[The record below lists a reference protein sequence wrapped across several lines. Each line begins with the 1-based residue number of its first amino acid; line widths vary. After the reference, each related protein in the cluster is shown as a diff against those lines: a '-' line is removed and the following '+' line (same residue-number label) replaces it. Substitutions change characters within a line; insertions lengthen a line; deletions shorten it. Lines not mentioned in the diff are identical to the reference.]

1 MQAAQAKGRKP
12 QGPPNAGTSAWWVDT
27 WGNSSKGEGQEEEEK
42 KEEKEEEKE
51 EEEEE
56 EGRTDPPLCRMYP
69 AGIGE
74 PFPAVVT
81 PSSCAESSRT

>member
-1 MQAAQAKGRKP
+1 MCANSTRKGRQP
-12 QGPPNAGTSAWWVDT
+12 QGPPYAGTSTWWVDT

-42 KEEKEEEKE
+42 KEEKEAE

-56 EGRTDPPLCRMYP
+56 EERADPPLCRMYP
-69 AGIGE
+69 ARIGE
-74 PFPAVVT
+74 PFPVVVT